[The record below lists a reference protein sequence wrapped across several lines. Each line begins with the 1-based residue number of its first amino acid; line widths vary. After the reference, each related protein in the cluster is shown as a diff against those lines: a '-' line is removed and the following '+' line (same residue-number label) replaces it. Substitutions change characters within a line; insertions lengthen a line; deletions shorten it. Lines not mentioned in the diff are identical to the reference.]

1 MSRHH
6 ADQQHSASRTR
17 RQQEDLR
24 RMQFRRAIEDYS
36 EQRRLTQEVA
46 DFPELIAANYL
57 TTRQAAHPRSAR
69 PAR

>member
-6 ADQQHSASRTR
+6 ADQQHSASRNR

-36 EQRRLTQEVA
+36 ENRRLNQEIA
-46 DFPELIAANYL
+46 DFPEMIAASFPFTNSPAPL
-57 TTRQAAHPRSAR
+57 RSAR
-69 PAR
+69 PVH

>member
-1 MSRHH
+1 MSQH
-6 ADQQHSASRTR
+6 AESKTR

-36 EQRRLTQEVA
+36 EMRRLNQDIAE
-46 DFPELIAANYL
+46 FPDLIAANYL
-57 TTRQAAHPRSAR
+57 SSQAAAERSAR

>member
-6 ADQQHSASRTR
+6 VDQQHSASRNR

-36 EQRRLTQEVA
+36 EQRRLNQQVA
-46 DFPELIAANYL
+46 DFPELIVASAL
-57 TTRQAAHPRSAR
+57 VTGLPAELRSAR
-69 PAR
+69 PMH

>member
-6 ADQQHSASRTR
+6 ADQQHSASRSQ

-36 EQRRLTQEVA
+36 ERRRLSQEIS
-46 DFPELIAANYL
+46 DFPEQVAAGVMAAAPAAR
-57 TTRQAAHPRSAR
+57 RQSAR
-69 PAR
+69 PMH

>member
-6 ADQQHSASRTR
+6 DDLQAHPGKSR

-36 EQRRLTQEVA
+36 EKRQLSLQIA
-46 DFPELIAANYL
+46 DFPELIAANAVMQ
-57 TTRQAAHPRSAR
+57 QAAGRRSAR

>member
-6 ADQQHSASRTR
+6 ADQQQSANRTR

-36 EQRRLTQEVA
+36 EQRRLSQEIA
-46 DFPELIAANYL
+46 DFPELVAANSL
-57 TTRQAAHPRSAR
+57 ATARAAGSRSAR
-69 PAR
+69 PGR

>member
-6 ADQQHSASRTR
+6 DDLQAHPGKSR

-36 EQRRLTQEVA
+36 EQRRLSLQIA
-46 DFPELIAANYL
+46 DFPELIAANAAVMQ
-57 TTRQAAHPRSAR
+57 QAAGRRSAR

>member
-6 ADQQHSASRTR
+6 ADQQHSASRNR

-36 EQRRLTQEVA
+36 EQRRLNQQVA
-46 DFPELIAANYL
+46 DFPELVASSALATIRPAAP
-57 TTRQAAHPRSAR
+57 QSAHPMH
-69 PAR
+69 

>member
-6 ADQQHSASRTR
+6 ADQQHSASRNR

-36 EQRRLTQEVA
+36 EQRRLNQQVA
-46 DFPELIAANYL
+46 DFPELVVASAL
-57 TTRQAAHPRSAR
+57 ASGQSAGPRSAR
-69 PAR
+69 PMH

>member
-6 ADQQHSASRTR
+6 ADQQHSASRNR

-36 EQRRLTQEVA
+36 EKRRLNQEIA
-46 DFPELIAANYL
+46 DFPEVIAASFPFTAPL
-57 TTRQAAHPRSAR
+57 GQPRSAR
-69 PAR
+69 PAH